1 MRFMARKG
9 QDEPPSLAEE
19 DARVQELR
27 ASLGQLNER
36 DTRYATDACLVRYLR
51 ARNWNV
57 KKAEKMLRDTLQWRA
72 TYKPEDIRWEDIAKE
87 AETGKVFRVPIL
99 DKQGRSV
106 LMMRPAKQ
114 NTTSREG
121 QIKQLVYSM
130 ENAISNLPEGQ
141 EEMVWLVDF
150 KNWSKNISIKLAQES
165 AYVLQRHYP
174 ERLGVGILLNPP
186 HIFEAFWQIVKPFL
200 DPRTAQKVK
209 FVYSNDPT
217 SMKLVNDLFDPKQLE
232 ELLRDESFDLEDYS
246 KMMRQDDAKFA
257 LERKRADATP
267 RGD

>member
-186 HIFEAFWQIVKPFL
+186 HIFEAFWQVGFGH
-200 DPRTAQKVK
+200 
-209 FVYSNDPT
+209 
-217 SMKLVNDLFDPKQLE
+217 
-232 ELLRDESFDLEDYS
+232 
-246 KMMRQDDAKFA
+246 KFA
-257 LERKRADATP
+257 RTMICISGYLEFAMHLEFCVLLMSLEVKIILYGITVITVEVIC
-267 RGD
+267 